1 MLASAQEVVAAGAGA
16 GTPNV
21 AAGVAVAAGTA
32 EVLLGAVRVVAGA
45 LVEAEA
51 AEHAVA
57 LVSR

>member
-16 GTPNV
+16 GAPDV
-21 AAGVAVAAGTA
+21 AAGVAVVAGTA
-32 EVLLGAVRVVAGA
+32 EVLVGTARVVAGA
-45 LVEAEA
+45 PVEAGA